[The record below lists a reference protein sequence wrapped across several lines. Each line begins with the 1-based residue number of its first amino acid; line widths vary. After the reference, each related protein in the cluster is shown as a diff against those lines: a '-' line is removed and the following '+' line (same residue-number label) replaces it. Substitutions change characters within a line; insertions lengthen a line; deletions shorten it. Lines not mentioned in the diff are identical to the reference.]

1 MLSKVIPVY
10 AKEFK
15 NEYLLILRINDELKY
30 FIDNINEATR
40 GLFNNP
46 KVDKIRKNIK
56 RFIIEQNTSN
66 FEIKSSDIK
75 NLIKIKKIFNDF
87 NRLINYKKEAYLGDE
102 QNFVYPYPGFRNIY
116 DDFEL
121 FCSKFKIKYE
131 ADDRFYDYNADSD
144 SDCDFDCDCDFDF
157 DCDF

>member
-75 NLIKIKKIFNDF
+75 NLIKIKNIFNDF

-102 QNFVYPYPGFRNIY
+102 QNLFIHILVLEIFMMISNYFVVS
-116 DDFEL
+116 L
-121 FCSKFKIKYE
+121 K
-131 ADDRFYDYNADSD
+131 
-144 SDCDFDCDCDFDF
+144 
-157 DCDF
+157 